1 MSGHKPSL
9 VFSPVKHFRNKIDPG
24 IPPSAP
30 PFSDL
35 LACRRIPRLCSTPR
49 GGLSLWETTQVVH
62 HCLRPGGRVGL
73 TRGQA
78 DLAAGSSHVLLQ
90 ALSVTKLTLPT
101 GVLILASEKLEP
113 WLRWWRPNLV
123 ACKATLKQCPYM
135 NLTCFC
141 LIPFPI
147 PFLFPPSVLPTDLG
161 LTLHLRGAM
170 TWWRGSKPL
179 KRFSGEFTILL
190 GYDAGEWRRVS

>member
-1 MSGHKPSL
+1 MALFHVSVWRKLQVTLLASL
-9 VFSPVKHFRNKIDPG
+9 PPLTSPVWKKDPG

-101 GVLILASEKLEP
+101 GVLILGSEKLEP
-113 WLRWWRPNLV
+113 WLRW
-123 ACKATLKQCPYM
+123 
-135 NLTCFC
+135 
-141 LIPFPI
+141 
-147 PFLFPPSVLPTDLG
+147 
-161 LTLHLRGAM
+161 
-170 TWWRGSKPL
+170 
-179 KRFSGEFTILL
+179 
-190 GYDAGEWRRVS
+190 